1 MAGAELGRP
10 GRGAGF
16 VGLPAPV
23 DDDDLVAAATLVH
36 HRRGRRLGGP
46 GGVLLLLLLL
56 LQSGRASVQ
65 LNEHREHQPQ
75 NAAAA
80 AVQR

>member
-1 MAGAELGRP
+1 VAGAELGRP

-36 HRRGRRLGGP
+36 HRRGRGLGGP
-46 GGVLLLLLLL
+46 GGVLLL

-65 LNEHREHQPQ
+65 LHEHREHQPQ

>member
-1 MAGAELGRP
+1 VAGAELGRP

-16 VGLPAPV
+16 VGFPAPV

-36 HRRGRRLGGP
+36 HRRGRP
-46 GGVLLLLLLL
+46 GAVLLL
-56 LQSGRASVQ
+56 LQSGRAGVQ
-65 LNEHREHQPQ
+65 LQEQREHQPR
-75 NAAAA
+75 NAA